1 MLYSFHTNFY
11 IIVRFNRYPSIFQL
25 QPIMALSLATGHH
38 PLWLESSS
46 LKIGP
51 VPALCAM
58 ASTATEWPLLSAAVL
73 VTRECFPAA
82 GGALPHV
89 TRHISDFL
97 DTLSRDGVFAASC
110 RRGDSERELSY
121 LHQRD
126 PTPLSQNM
134 VRHAAASGHVHV
146 LKWIKEH
153 EDQSVKNLWKD
164 YNFSPMDEAA
174 KSGHLNVVK
183 WLHDSVSGC
192 YAGRTMSWAASNGR
206 LEVVKWLHLN
216 RDDLC
221 VNYAMD
227 FAAAKGHLGIVQWL
241 HSNRREDC
249 TTWAMDGAATNGH
262 LEVVQ
267 WLDSNRRE
275 GCTKAA
281 IDGAAA
287 QNHLDVVQFLLQVV
301 RHRDEMHWIGW
312 AFTAA
317 TSHGHV
323 EVAKWVK
330 TTYPEALSD
339 SAITLALTCA
349 SDNGHENMMQWLR
362 SQQSER
368 R

>member
-1 MLYSFHTNFY
+1 
-11 IIVRFNRYPSIFQL
+11 
-25 QPIMALSLATGHH
+25 MALSLATGHH

-58 ASTATEWPLLSAAVL
+58 ASTATDSSDARVLLGCWRRAA
-73 VTRECFPAA
+73 P
-82 GGALPHV
+82 
-89 TRHISDFL
+89 RHSPISDFL

-227 FAAAKGHLGIVQWL
+227 FAAAKGHLGI
-241 HSNRREDC
+241 DC

-330 TTYPEALSD
+330 TTYPRL
-339 SAITLALTCA
+339 
-349 SDNGHENMMQWLR
+349 
-362 SQQSER
+362 
-368 R
+368 

>member
-1 MLYSFHTNFY
+1 
-11 IIVRFNRYPSIFQL
+11 
-25 QPIMALSLATGHH
+25 
-38 PLWLESSS
+38 
-46 LKIGP
+46 
-51 VPALCAM
+51 M

-73 VTRECFPAA
+73 VTRECFSAA

-89 TRHISDFL
+89 TRRISDFL

-262 LEVVQ
+262 LE
-267 WLDSNRRE
+267 
-275 GCTKAA
+275 
-281 IDGAAA
+281 
-287 QNHLDVVQFLLQVV
+287 FLLQVV

-362 SQQSER
+362 SQKSER

>member
-1 MLYSFHTNFY
+1 MAR
-11 IIVRFNRYPSIFQL
+11 VIFTQDRPCTCTL
-25 QPIMALSLATGHH
+25 RDGI
-38 PLWLESSS
+38 
-46 LKIGP
+46 
-51 VPALCAM
+51 
-58 ASTATEWPLLSAAVL
+58 TATEWPLLSAAVL

-267 WLDSNRRE
+267 WLDSNRLR
-275 GCTKAA
+275 AA
-281 IDGAAA
+281 PRRRSMALLLKTILIPTSRRDALDRLGVYCR
-287 QNHLDVVQFLLQVV
+287 HLP
-301 RHRDEMHWIGW
+301 RP
-312 AFTAA
+312 
-317 TSHGHV
+317 V